1 MRRGAGMV
9 FAKKLPRGW
18 MDAIADCDDEAEA
31 AFNLQGTP
39 RMSDAEIKR
48 TAEDWEDQADA
59 ATIEEMERAEKEVA
73 EAKGQL

>member
-1 MRRGAGMV
+1 MV
-9 FAKKLPRGW
+9 FAKKLPRTW

-31 AFNLQGTP
+31 AFNLQGVP

-59 ATIEEMERAEKEVA
+59 ATIEEMERQEQ
-73 EAKGQL
+73 EAKERGAE